1 MNPRGTFCLAISRAG
16 FDFFLQPGLLRGRHR
31 TRLRGGGDG
40 QDTPADW
47 TGRINT
53 CKQLT
58 APGSRKEVVA
68 EASVDAGGDRNG
80 TEMAG
85 RGAGSRNGQLTRKA
99 DGGSVLQDEGVPE
112 MGGTDG
118 CAATELCT

>member
-85 RGAGSRNGQLTRKA
+85 RGAGVGEQERAVNAQ
-99 DGGSVLQDEGVPE
+99 GGRRFG
-112 MGGTDG
+112 
-118 CAATELCT
+118 AAR